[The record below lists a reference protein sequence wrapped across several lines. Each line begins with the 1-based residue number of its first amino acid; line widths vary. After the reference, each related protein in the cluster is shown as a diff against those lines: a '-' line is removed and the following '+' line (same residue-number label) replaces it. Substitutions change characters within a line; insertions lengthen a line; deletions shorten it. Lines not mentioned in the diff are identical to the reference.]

1 VHSHKLA
8 TALMRL
14 AIESTASD
22 FGFYSWTPVS
32 GFPTETADGRWT
44 LSTSKGDI
52 TAKEII
58 FCTNAHTPNFFP
70 NDDPLHTQ

>member
-1 VHSHKLA
+1 
-8 TALMRL
+8 MRL

-52 TAKEII
+52 T